1 MANCAAMSANNREKV
16 TSAAKGCIELGN
28 QQVTYILRRSPR
40 RRSIALLI
48 DERGLRVAAPFAA
61 PQQAIDDLL
70 REHAAWVL
78 RKVGDWEQ
86 KRPPLRNWIAGEQ
99 IMYVGQALMLAVEP
113 GVETPQI
120 AGSSLLVGP
129 PALTPKS
136 IEGRVRAWLKRQ
148 ALNLYSRRCAE
159 YSAQLGLSTPVLR
172 LSNARTRWGSCHA
185 SGRISM
191 NWRLIQAPQEWIDY
205 VAAHEVAHLRQMNH
219 SAAFW
224 RTVATLVPDYA
235 ERRAALRRDASR
247 YLLL

>member
-1 MANCAAMSANNREKV
+1 MANCAAMSASNRKKV
-16 TSAAKGCIELGN
+16 TSAAEGCIELGN
-28 QQVTYILRRSPR
+28 RHVTYILRRSPR

-70 REHAAWVL
+70 REHATWVL

-86 KRPPLRNWIAGEQ
+86 KRPPLRSWIAGEQ
-99 IMYVGQALMLAVEP
+99 IMYVGQPLMLAVEP
-113 GVETPQI
+113 GVEAPQI

-136 IEGRVRAWLKRQ
+136 IEGRVRTWLKRQ
-148 ALNLYSRRCAE
+148 ALNLYSHRCAE
-159 YSAQLGLSTPVLR
+159 YSAQLGLSTPILR

-224 RTVATLVPDYA
+224 RTVAMLVPDYA